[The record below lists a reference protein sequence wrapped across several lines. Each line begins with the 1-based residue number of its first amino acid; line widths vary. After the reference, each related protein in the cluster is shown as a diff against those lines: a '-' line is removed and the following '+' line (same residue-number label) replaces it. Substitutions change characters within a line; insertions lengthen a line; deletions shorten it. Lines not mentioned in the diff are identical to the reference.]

1 MVIPL
6 EITSKVTQNF
16 SLLYMVKVLTIDL
29 YRVKGS
35 LGSRK
40 CNAQVFTLD
49 FVEYEPVS
57 RQHIAGSCC
66 CGPSVISQR

>member
-35 LGSRK
+35 LGSHK

-49 FVEYEPVS
+49 FVSTNLSADSILLDLAAVVL
-57 RQHIAGSCC
+57 Q
-66 CGPSVISQR
+66 